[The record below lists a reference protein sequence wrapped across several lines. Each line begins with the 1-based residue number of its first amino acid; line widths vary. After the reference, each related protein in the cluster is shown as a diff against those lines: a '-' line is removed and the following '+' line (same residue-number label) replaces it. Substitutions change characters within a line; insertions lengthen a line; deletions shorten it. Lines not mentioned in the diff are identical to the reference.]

1 MSAWMASDDDFFM
14 IRKFEGLGARVVLL
28 MQNRI
33 VQLEHELRE
42 EDNQCALERGN
53 NGTFDTDRRKRR
65 MEIMD
70 ELAERLERYRM
81 YCSVL
86 TDPHLPLLTTGRE
99 VCAGPLTDQSTA

>member
-14 IRKFEGLGARVVLL
+14 IRRFEGLGARVVLL

-42 EDNQCALERGN
+42 EDNKCALERGN

-70 ELAERLERYRM
+70 ELAERLERYRK
-81 YCSVL
+81 YRSGV
-86 TDPHLPLLTTGRE
+86 D
-99 VCAGPLTDQSTA
+99 